1 MSYYD
6 LDGARGEFISY
17 GAYSHKR
24 TVYVRRLLAA
34 ALLILFA
41 AGSSA
46 AGKMLAQ
53 TDNISRVQIVSAA
66 ASPSG
71 QPYAGLPAVTLSD
84 ERSEGLRTKL
94 ESWADDNQS
103 SRWGFYVSSVGSSDG
118 FEVRIND
125 TAQFQM
131 ASIYKLFLLKPLA
144 QKLPSEAW
152 ATTMISE
159 RSYHACVEAML
170 AVSDNPCAEAIAG
183 RLGWT
188 TTHNQLQ
195 LDGYRQTVLN
205 REDLFATT
213 AADTGLLLD
222 RLYHG
227 DGYDAKTRSVAL
239 DALSAS
245 KGSEAVRKSCA
256 GCAVYNKTGDLSGF
270 RHDAAIVEKD
280 GRSYVVVIFSEGAS
294 WPLMAEAAQLI
305 TSIL

>member
-34 ALLILFA
+34 ALLVLFVA
-41 AGSSA
+41 SSFA

-53 TDNISRVQIVSAA
+53 TDKISHIQTVSAA
-66 ASPSG
+66 ASTNG
-71 QPYAGLPAVTLSD
+71 QPYAGLPAVMPSD
-84 ERSEGLRTKL
+84 ERSGELRTKL
-94 ESWADDNQS
+94 ESWIADNES
-103 SRWGFYVSSVGSSDG
+103 SRWGFYIRSLDNSGLETHV
-118 FEVRIND
+118 ND

-131 ASIYKLFLLKPLA
+131 ASVYKLFLLKPLA

-159 RSYHACVEAML
+159 RSYQACVEAML
-170 AVSDNPCAEAIAG
+170 ATSDNPCAEAIAG

-188 TTHNQLQ
+188 ATHNQLQ

-213 AADTGLLLD
+213 AADAGLLLD

-227 DGYDAKTRSVAL
+227 DGYDAKTRTIAL
-239 DALSAS
+239 AALATT
-245 KGSEAVRKSCA
+245 KGSEAIRTSCVS
-256 GCAVYNKTGDLSGF
+256 CTVYNKTGDLSGF

-294 WPLMAEAAQLI
+294 WPLMTEAAQRI